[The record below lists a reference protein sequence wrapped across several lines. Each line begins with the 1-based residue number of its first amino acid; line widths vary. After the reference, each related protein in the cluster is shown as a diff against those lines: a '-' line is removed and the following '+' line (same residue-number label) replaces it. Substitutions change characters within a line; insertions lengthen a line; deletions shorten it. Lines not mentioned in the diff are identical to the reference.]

1 MILLF
6 DLPSLHKMMSPPLD
20 TKLVNLIALR
30 MSYKLKMVHYPDT
43 IVVFNTEDNRG
54 AFFQD
59 CHYTTNVLNSIKR
72 AGISFD
78 DAVIMSANPEV
89 LALNNYGATSYRP
102 SEDWLDPQEVTANR
116 VKLDLGY
123 DPRDV
128 SFFAKQKIVEPSK
141 AAKMKAGQTR
151 KKRWDWAENPM
162 EGEIKLK
169 SIADNIHVKV
179 GRESFSNYEVIQ
191 DLPDFLTKLS
201 KVDIVG
207 WDTETNGLSWQN
219 NHIVGESFSFD
230 GKHGYYLPVSHNTEG
245 EYKNVPWGE
254 VKDKLHPM
262 LAKKTLVGANL
273 SFDVL
278 MPAEHGLGFPTNLL
292 DVQGFAYMLGMHVP
306 QPNKLGLKALS
317 ADILG
322 DVMEEFGAVTKG
334 DTFDNIAIDRGA
346 PYAADD
352 AVKSFR
358 LGQVLGKRLTE
369 EQHKRYTE
377 IEMPFLS
384 ACIRMSYNGMFLN
397 MEKLSPLLHELEGR
411 AELLNSRIQMYNG
424 EEMNVNSPVQLGK
437 LLFKKLGLPTTART
451 KTGYSTSKAEL
462 ERIENTHEVVGI
474 ILEYRELAKLINTY
488 LKGYPDHIGTD
499 NRIHSRLNPFRVI
512 TGRLASTEPNL
523 MNIPIRTDNG
533 KSIRRLFEGE
543 GEHVLLS
550 ADAAQLE
557 YRILA
562 HYSKNRTLVDA
573 FSDETRDVHK
583 EMASLIFEVPVSEI
597 TGDQRSAAKNI
608 VYAVIYGASPIK
620 ISMMLNRP
628 VDYAANVLD
637 KIASNIP
644 EIERLR
650 TAVITDARKY
660 GYVESLGGHRS
671 YIHGINSYNSSER
684 GAAERS
690 AFDSLF
696 QGTASGDITK
706 IATNKVQELLD
717 KVYPDKFNP
726 GIKLVQQIHDEV
738 LLEGD
743 EQELK
748 SIAPEV
754 LAAFEDA
761 MSLDVP
767 LVAEYSIGKNWGDIH

>member
-1 MILLF
+1 M
-6 DLPSLHKMMSPPLD
+6 
-20 TKLVNLIALR
+20 
-30 MSYKLKMVHYPDT
+30 HYPDT

-54 AFFQD
+54 TFFQG

-72 AGISFD
+72 AGLSPEGTVVFSD
-78 DAVIMSANPEV
+78 NPEV
-89 LALNNYGATSYRP
+89 LALSYYGATSYRP
-102 SEDWLDPQEVTANR
+102 SNHWLNPEEVRPNR

-128 SFFAKQKIVEPSK
+128 SFFANQGISEPSK

-151 KKRWDWAENPM
+151 KKRWDWAENPKT
-162 EGEIKLK
+162 GDITLK
-169 SIADNIHVKV
+169 SIADNVHVKV

-191 DLPDFLTKLS
+191 DLPKFLAMLD

-207 WDTETNGLSWQN
+207 WDTETNGLNWQTDN
-219 NHIVGESFSFD
+219 IVGESFSFD
-230 GKHGYYLPVSHNTEG
+230 GKHGYYLPVAHNVSG
-245 EYKNVPWGE
+245 EYSNVSWDA
-254 VKDKLHPM
+254 VKEQLHPM

-273 SFDVL
+273 SFDIL
-278 MPAEHGLGFPTNLL
+278 MAADHGLGFPTNLL

-317 ADILG
+317 ADVLG
-322 DVMEEFGAVTKG
+322 DVMEEFSAVTKG
-334 DTFDNIAIDRGA
+334 DTFDNIDIARGA

-369 EQHKRYTE
+369 EQHTRYME
-377 IEMPFLS
+377 VEMPFLVS
-384 ACIRMSYNGMFLN
+384 CIRMSYNGMYLN
-397 MEKLSPLLHELEGR
+397 MEKLAPLLYELEGR
-411 AELLNSRIQMYNG
+411 AELLNSRIQMFNG
-424 EEMNVNSPVQLGK
+424 EPLNVNSPVQLSN
-437 LLFKKLGLPTTART
+437 LLFKRLGLPTTART

-462 ERIENTHEVVGI
+462 EKIENTHEVIGHI
-474 ILEYRELAKLINTY
+474 MEYKELAKLISTY
-488 LKGYPDHIGTD
+488 LKAYPEYIGTD
-499 NRIHSRLNPFRVI
+499 NRIHTRLNPFRVI
-512 TGRLASTEPNL
+512 TGRLASTQPNL
-523 MNIPIRTDNG
+523 MNIPIRTENG
-533 KSIRRLFEGE
+533 KAIRQLFEAQDE
-543 GEHVLLS
+543 NVLMS

-562 HYSKNRTLVDA
+562 HYSGNRTLIDA
-573 FSDETRDVHK
+573 FSDETRDIHR
-583 EMASLIFEVPVSEI
+583 EMAALIFEVPVNEI
-597 TGDQRSAAKNI
+597 TGEQRSAAKNI

-620 ISMMLNRP
+620 IATMLNSP
-628 VDYAANVLD
+628 VEYAANVLN

-650 TAVITDARKY
+650 TTVIEGARKH

-671 YIHGINSYNSSER
+671 YIHGIKSFNSAER
-684 GAAERS
+684 AGAERS

-706 IATNKVQELLD
+706 IATNTIQELLD
-717 KVYPDKFNP
+717 KIYPDKFNP

-743 EQELK
+743 ESELK
-748 SIAPEV
+748 AISADIV
-754 LAAFEDA
+754 GAFEQA
-761 MSLDVP
+761 MTLKVP
-767 LVAEYSIGKNWGDIH
+767 LIAEYEIGKSWGDIH

>member
-1 MILLF
+1 
-6 DLPSLHKMMSPPLD
+6 
-20 TKLVNLIALR
+20 
-30 MSYKLKMVHYPDT
+30 
-43 IVVFNTEDNRG
+43 
-54 AFFQD
+54 
-59 CHYTTNVLNSIKR
+59 
-72 AGISFD
+72 
-78 DAVIMSANPEV
+78 
-89 LALNNYGATSYRP
+89 
-102 SEDWLDPQEVTANR
+102 
-116 VKLDLGY
+116 
-123 DPRDV
+123 
-128 SFFAKQKIVEPSK
+128 
-141 AAKMKAGQTR
+141 
-151 KKRWDWAENPM
+151 
-162 EGEIKLK
+162 
-169 SIADNIHVKV
+169 
-179 GRESFSNYEVIQ
+179 
-191 DLPDFLTKLS
+191 
-201 KVDIVG
+201 
-207 WDTETNGLSWQN
+207 
-219 NHIVGESFSFD
+219 
-230 GKHGYYLPVSHNTEG
+230 
-245 EYKNVPWGE
+245 
-254 VKDKLHPM
+254 
-262 LAKKTLVGANL
+262 
-273 SFDVL
+273 
-278 MPAEHGLGFPTNLL
+278 
-292 DVQGFAYMLGMHVP
+292 
-306 QPNKLGLKALS
+306 
-317 ADILG
+317 
-322 DVMEEFGAVTKG
+322 
-334 DTFDNIAIDRGA
+334 
-346 PYAADD
+346 
-352 AVKSFR
+352 
-358 LGQVLGKRLTE
+358 
-369 EQHKRYTE
+369 
-377 IEMPFLS
+377 MPFLVS
-384 ACIRMSYNGMFLN
+384 CIRMSYNGMYLN
-397 MEKLSPLLHELEGR
+397 MEKLAPLLYELEGR
-411 AELLNSRIQMYNG
+411 AELLDSRIQMFNG
-424 EEMNVNSPVQLGK
+424 KPLNVNSPLQLSN
-437 LLFKKLGLPTTART
+437 LLFKRLGLPTTART

-462 ERIENTHEVVGI
+462 EKIENTHEVVGHI
-474 ILEYRELAKLINTY
+474 MEYKELAKLISTY
-488 LKGYPDHIGTD
+488 LKAYPEYIGTD
-499 NRIHSRLNPFRVI
+499 NRIHTRLNPFRVI
-512 TGRLASTEPNL
+512 TGRLASTQPNL